1 MKPIYCA
8 LVHHPVI
15 DRIGDEVTTA
25 VTNIDVHDLAR
36 SARTYDLAAY
46 FVVTP
51 ISVQRDLTQRIVDH
65 WTGVHGPVRIPA
77 RTTALERVRPIESLE
92 AAMKAVELEAGA
104 RPRLVATAARSSGF
118 SLSSFADERARL
130 ESGEGPT
137 LLVFGTGHGLS
148 TSVLEAADVLLEPI
162 HGRGDS
168 PFNHLSVRAAFA
180 IILDRLLGAR

>member
-15 DRIGDEVTTA
+15 DRLGDQVTTA

-36 SARTYDLAAY
+36 SARTYDLAGY

-51 ISVQRDLTQRIVDH
+51 ITAQRALTQRIVDH
-65 WTGVHGPVRIPA
+65 WTGVHGPVRIPS
-77 RTTALERVRPIESLE
+77 RTTALERVRPIDSLE
-92 AAMKAVELEAGA
+92 AAIQAVELEAGA
-104 RPRLVATAARSSGF
+104 TPRLVATAARSSGF
-118 SLSSFADERARL
+118 SLSTFADERERL

-137 LLVFGTGHGLS
+137 LIVFGTGHGLS
-148 TSVLEAADVLLEPI
+148 TTVLEAADVLLEPI

>member
-15 DRIGDEVTTA
+15 DRHGEEATTA

-36 SARTYDLAAY
+36 SARTYDLAGY

-51 ISVQRDLTQRIVDH
+51 ITAQLALTQRIVDH
-65 WTGVHGPVRIPA
+65 WTGVHGPVRNPS
-77 RTTALERVRPIESLE
+77 RTTALERVRPIASLE
-92 AAMKAVELEAGA
+92 AAIQAVESEAG
-104 RPRLVATAARSSGF
+104 RPRIVATAARSSGF
-118 SLSSFADERARL
+118 ELSTFADERERL

-148 TSVLEAADVLLEPI
+148 NSVLEAADVLLEPI
-162 HGRGDS
+162 HGRGGS